1 MGTSGGGV
9 NDFDR
14 LRGRLLPLT
23 ALELESSAS

>member
-14 LRGRLLPLT
+14 LRGRLPPLA
-23 ALELESSAS
+23 ALEGESSS